1 MEPSSWKRLLTFP
14 TPSAKP
20 ARKVRDDEPAGEML
34 ALQEL
39 SLLVVLGLPNHG
51 FEALFSVFL

>member
-1 MEPSSWKRLLTFP
+1 M
-14 TPSAKP
+14 PSAKP
-20 ARKVRDDEPAGEML
+20 ARKVHDDKPAGEML